1 VIARFGD
8 FVREIDVRRLT
19 TRSTNYE
26 VYEAT
31 GTISGTALDPSDRAA
46 PKAGF
51 WPFSRLTT
59 VVHRRSKL
67 SDFPNKFTHFGFPRL
82 VTERIR

>member
-1 VIARFGD
+1 MIARLGD

-26 VYEAT
+26 VYLAT

-46 PKAGF
+46 PKAF
-51 WPFSRLTT
+51 ARAD
-59 VVHRRSKL
+59 HRRHGR
-67 SDFPNKFTHFGFPRL
+67 PAGA
-82 VTERIR
+82 VVE